1 MTNIVTS
8 YVKRMVGVTPF
19 NREKIWPWKVD
30 GVGLIETFK
39 VGSVVD
45 KIYKYM
51 FVTVYDIKRIKQ
63 HKEESCNLIYEC
75 KRYLASKSAFTSD
88 I

>member
-8 YVKRMVGVTPF
+8 YVKRIVGVTSF
-19 NREKIWPWKVD
+19 NQEKIWPRKVE

-45 KIYKYM
+45 KSHKYM
-51 FVTVYDIKRIKQ
+51 FVTVYDIKRTNYIT
-63 HKEESCNLIYEC
+63 
-75 KRYLASKSAFTSD
+75 KRQVAT
-88 I
+88 